1 MAKEELKGTSRS
13 EVELVAEEV
22 MSLIKEHEPEE
33 VYDSDI
39 DDLLGWTNALNFD
52 E

>member
-1 MAKEELKGTSRS
+1 MVAKEDTSRS
-13 EVELVAEEV
+13 EVEQAAEEV
-22 MSLIKEHEPEE
+22 MSLIQHDPEE